1 MAKLFS
7 NSKQIKEAK
16 EAAGA
21 MQQAGMYGMEAADAA
36 NARILAGEAAATNI
50 FNAMGQP
57 GTFEPGSGTGS
68 YGEGETNVFETDAMP
83 NQDFKKMG
91 PYANK
96 GMFKTPREGV
106 IDPEGYANAT
116 IGSIP
121 FKMRSKMTAEA
132 YQMLNKEG
140 AEWDMLE
147 NSTLGQIHE
156 GAALQLRDTLRQL
169 RNSYAKGGTARRT
182 AVNELGAI
190 QAAERA
196 HQAQTSE
203 TWRANIELHNYVR
216 MNADRVQQGNISYV
230 NSLPGL
236 NQAYRDSMT
245 KTANLMVSASE
256 KAAIIAGQS
265 YDIRAQQQAVNFGTK
280 LLEAGIMMAVSSALD
295 GGPSAL
301 ANAGDYIAGFG
312 GTGEGAGI
320 TGQFTDLL
328 GGGVK
333 AMGGDTSGLFGEDGA
348 VSRYLP
354 QSQYSKEQQAAVD
367 KAGGIDA
374 NAAALE
380 RTAGVKNTASRT
392 TVSQSFAKKMGYG

>member
-1 MAKLFS
+1 MAIFS
-7 NSKQIKEAK
+7 NKKGIREAK

-36 NARILAGEAAATNI
+36 NARILAGEAAKTNV
-50 FNAMGQP
+50 FNALGQP

-68 YGEGETNVFETDAMP
+68 YGEGETNLFETGAMP

-96 GMFKTPREGV
+96 SMFDTPREGV

-147 NSTLGQIHE
+147 NSTLGRIHE

-169 RNSYAKGGTARRT
+169 KNNYAKGGTARRT
-182 AVNELGAI
+182 AVNEYSTI
-190 QAAERA
+190 QAMESA

-203 TWRANIELHNYVR
+203 TWETNLRLHDYVR
-216 MNADRVQQGNISYV
+216 QNADRVQAGNISYAE
-230 NSLPGL
+230 SLPGI
-236 NQAYRDSMT
+236 NAAYRDSMT
-245 KTANLMVSASE
+245 KTASLMISASE
-256 KAAIIAGQS
+256 KAAIIAGES
-265 YDIRAQQQAVNFGTK
+265 YEIRASQQAVNFGEK
-280 LLEAGIMMAVSSALD
+280 LLEGVILAATSKVL
-295 GGPSAL
+295 GGGATM
-301 ANAGDYIAGFG
+301 AGDYIQKIG
-312 GTGEGAGI
+312 GTGEDAGALG
-320 TGQFTDLL
+320 TFTDYL

-333 AMGGDTSGLFGEDGA
+333 SIGGDVSGLLGDE
-348 VSRYLP
+348 
-354 QSQYSKEQQAAVD
+354 SK
-367 KAGGIDA
+367 KTFDA
-374 NAAALE
+374 NKAALNRE
-380 RTAGVKNTASRT
+380 TGEA
-392 TVSQSFAKKMGYG
+392 